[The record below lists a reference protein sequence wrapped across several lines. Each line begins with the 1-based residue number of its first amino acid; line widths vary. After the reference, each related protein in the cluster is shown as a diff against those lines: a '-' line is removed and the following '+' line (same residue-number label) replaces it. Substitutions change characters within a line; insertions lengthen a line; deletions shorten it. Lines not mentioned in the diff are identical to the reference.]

1 MPEQEINENE
11 LQNYE
16 MPITDLT
23 DDKGNPI
30 LSPSTGADI
39 ITAVGGVTPERFW
52 MVFMV
57 IISIALGIFTFIGG
71 GYLANEI
78 SSKNNEITQLKKELK
93 EGPEETL
100 NRIKKEQLNLF
111 FEENI
116 KSRGYAI
123 SPYFKS
129 LTVNNFNTV
138 FRMQINRGVNG
149 KWQLIKFFPYIF

>member
-1 MPEQEINENE
+1 MPEPQINENE
-11 LQNYE
+11 IQNYE

-57 IISIALGIFTFIGG
+57 IISIALGIFIFIGG

-78 SSKNNEITQLKKELK
+78 SSKNNEIVQLKKELK
-93 EGPEETL
+93 ECPEETL
-100 NRIKKEQLNLF
+100 NRIKEEQLKFQELK
-111 FEENI
+111 EIVKSDSEKIDSALI
-116 KSRGYAI
+116 KKKERL
-123 SPYFKS
+123 KS
-129 LTVNNFNTV
+129 LKEIEKN
-138 FRMQINRGVNG
+138 IE
-149 KWQLIKFFPYIF
+149 P

>member
-1 MPEQEINENE
+1 MSESQINENE

-57 IISIALGIFTFIGG
+57 IISIALGLFIFIGG

-93 EGPEETL
+93 ECPEETL
-100 NRIKKEQLNLF
+100 NRIKEEQLKFQELK
-111 FEENI
+111 EIVKSDSDKIDSALI
-116 KSRGYAI
+116 KKKERL
-123 SPYFKS
+123 KS
-129 LTVNNFNTV
+129 LKEIEKN
-138 FRMQINRGVNG
+138 IA
-149 KWQLIKFFPYIF
+149 P

>member
-1 MPEQEINENE
+1 MSEPQVNNDE

-23 DDKGNPI
+23 SDVGNPI
-30 LSPSTGADI
+30 LSPSTGADV

-57 IISIALGIFTFIGG
+57 IISIALGLFIFIGG

-93 EGPEETL
+93 ECPEETL
-100 NRIKKEQLNLF
+100 NRIKEEQLKFQELKEIVKLDSAKIDNALA
-111 FEENI
+111 
-116 KSRGYAI
+116 KKKQRL
-123 SPYFKS
+123 KS
-129 LTVNNFNTV
+129 LKEIEKN
-138 FRMQINRGVNG
+138 IE
-149 KWQLIKFFPYIF
+149 P

>member
-1 MPEQEINENE
+1 MPEPQINENE
-11 LQNYE
+11 IQNYE

-57 IISIALGIFTFIGG
+57 IISIALGIFIFIGG

-78 SSKNNEITQLKKELK
+78 SSKNNEIVKLKKELK
-93 EGPEETL
+93 ECPEETL
-100 NRIKKEQLNLF
+100 NRIKEEQLKFQELK
-111 FEENI
+111 EIVKSDSEKIDSALI
-116 KSRGYAI
+116 KKKERL
-123 SPYFKS
+123 KS
-129 LTVNNFNTV
+129 LKEIEKN
-138 FRMQINRGVNG
+138 IE
-149 KWQLIKFFPYIF
+149 P

>member
-1 MPEQEINENE
+1 MMPEPQVNENE

-30 LSPSTGADI
+30 LSPSTGADL

-57 IISIALGIFTFIGG
+57 IISIALGLFIFIGG

-78 SSKNNEITQLKKELK
+78 SSKNSEILQLKKELK
-93 EGPEETL
+93 ECPEETL
-100 NRIKKEQLNLF
+100 NRIKEEQLKFQELK
-111 FEENI
+111 EIVKSDSTKIDSALI
-116 KSRGYAI
+116 KKKERL
-123 SPYFKS
+123 KS
-129 LTVNNFNTV
+129 LKEIEKNIV
-138 FRMQINRGVNG
+138 
-149 KWQLIKFFPYIF
+149 P

>member
-1 MPEQEINENE
+1 MPEPQINENDI
-11 LQNYE
+11 QNYE

-78 SSKNNEITQLKKELK
+78 TSKNNEITQLKKELK
-93 EGPEETL
+93 ECPEETL
-100 NRIKKEQLNLF
+100 NRIKEEQLKFQELK
-111 FEENI
+111 EIVKSDSEKIDSALI
-116 KSRGYAI
+116 KKKERL
-123 SPYFKS
+123 KS
-129 LTVNNFNTV
+129 LKEIEKN
-138 FRMQINRGVNG
+138 IE
-149 KWQLIKFFPYIF
+149 P

>member
-23 DDKGNPI
+23 DDKGSPI

-93 EGPEETL
+93 ECPEETL
-100 NRIKKEQLNLF
+100 NRIKEEQLKFQELKEIVKPDSAKIDNALA
-111 FEENI
+111 
-116 KSRGYAI
+116 KKKQRL
-123 SPYFKS
+123 KS
-129 LTVNNFNTV
+129 LKEIEKN
-138 FRMQINRGVNG
+138 IE
-149 KWQLIKFFPYIF
+149 P

>member
-1 MPEQEINENE
+1 MSESQINENE

-57 IISIALGIFTFIGG
+57 IISIALGLFIFIGG

-93 EGPEETL
+93 ECPEETL
-100 NRIKKEQLNLF
+100 NRIKEEQLKFQELK
-111 FEENI
+111 EIVKSDSAKIDSALI
-116 KSRGYAI
+116 KKKERL
-123 SPYFKS
+123 KS
-129 LTVNNFNTV
+129 LKEIEKT
-138 FRMQINRGVNG
+138 
-149 KWQLIKFFPYIF
+149 

>member
-1 MPEQEINENE
+1 MPKPQINENE

-57 IISIALGIFTFIGG
+57 IISIALGLFIFIGG

-93 EGPEETL
+93 ECPEETL
-100 NRIKKEQLNLF
+100 NRIKEEQLKFQELKEIVKLDSAKIDNALA
-111 FEENI
+111 
-116 KSRGYAI
+116 KKKQRL
-123 SPYFKS
+123 KS
-129 LTVNNFNTV
+129 LKEIEKN
-138 FRMQINRGVNG
+138 IE
-149 KWQLIKFFPYIF
+149 P